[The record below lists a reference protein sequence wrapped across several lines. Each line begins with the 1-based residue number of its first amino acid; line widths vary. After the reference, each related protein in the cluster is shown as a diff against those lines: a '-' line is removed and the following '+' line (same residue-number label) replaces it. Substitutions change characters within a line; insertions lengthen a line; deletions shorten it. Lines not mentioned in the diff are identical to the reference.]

1 MMVQKSKKKNL
12 FIIVSLIVIAIGV
25 FCFVLAY
32 GLSQGWD
39 VLFAWFGSKW
49 AVMLYILLGCY
60 ILLVLWLLIGDKIKE
75 MR

>member
-1 MMVQKSKKKNL
+1 MMVQKSKKRNL

-25 FCFVLAY
+25 LCFVLAY
-32 GLSQGWD
+32 GISQGWD
-39 VLFAWFGSKW
+39 VLLAWFRSKW

-60 ILLVLWLLIGDKIKE
+60 ALLVIWLLIGDKIKE